1 MKIKTFGM
9 VENGGKWDVSVELVA
24 DSQLEAL
31 GTLAKLGVVEVA
43 GWNLS
48 GQSSAKDDAPVAK
61 PKTADMASVLDEEE
75 AKATKVA
82 AKPIAP
88 KPVKAAP
95 PPVEDDDEDEDDEE
109 DDEDEEEASEPEAA
123 PQRVKITG
131 DDIKLLKDA
140 KKLRDVLDHLIN
152 KKGIKSKKGLIAAC
166 SAIKDKVPAL
176 ARIED
181 LEDRIP
187 GAVELLDPTIK

>member
-1 MKIKTFGM
+1 MKIKTFGIS
-9 VENGGKWDVSVELVA
+9 ENSGKWDVSINLVA
-24 DSQLEAL
+24 DSQLAAL
-31 GTLAKLGVVEVA
+31 GTLAKLGVVET

-48 GQSSAKDDAPVAK
+48 GQGSAKDDAPVAK
-61 PKTADMASVLDEEE
+61 AEPKPEP
-75 AKATKVA
+75 KAEV
-82 AKPIAP
+82 KPAP
-88 KPVKAAP
+88 KAAKAAP
-95 PPVEDDDEDEDDEE
+95 PPPPPEEDDEEEE
-109 DDEDEEEASEPEAA
+109 DDEDEDGDEEQEQEAA

-152 KKGIKSKKGLIAAC
+152 KKGIKTKKGLIAAC